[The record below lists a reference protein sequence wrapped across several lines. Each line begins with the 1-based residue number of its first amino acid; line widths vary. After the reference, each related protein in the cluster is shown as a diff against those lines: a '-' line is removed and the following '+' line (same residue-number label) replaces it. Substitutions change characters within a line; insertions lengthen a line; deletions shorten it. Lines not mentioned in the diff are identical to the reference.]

1 MIITDSEHKA
11 FCDLMRRSNYYL
23 GELARLFFSG
33 EGKEHR
39 ARIILT
45 PFIGREINV
54 ASVNVEMS
62 LENIGRRGIRMDVVA
77 IDEDG
82 SMFDVEL
89 QRDPGGAH
97 PHRARFNASVIDV
110 HYPVKGVDTNDLRLP
125 ETYVLFFTERD
136 YFKEGKAYY
145 TIERKITE
153 LSDRP
158 FNDGSHIVYINGEY
172 DDTSTQAGKIIHD
185 LRCVS
190 ANDMIVPEIADQT
203 HWLKETEEGYKMMSD
218 EVKAL
223 FERSYYSGRKDGL
236 LDGLCNLVG
245 RGDLNPEAASREANM
260 PLSVFMEKMAEYNS
274 SRADA

>member
-89 QRDPGGAH
+89 QRDPAARTRTAH
-97 PHRARFNASVIDV
+97 VSTHLLSTFTIRSKAS
-110 HYPVKGVDTNDLRLP
+110 TR
-125 ETYVLFFTERD
+125 
-136 YFKEGKAYY
+136 
-145 TIERKITE
+145 
-153 LSDRP
+153 
-158 FNDGSHIVYINGEY
+158 
-172 DDTSTQAGKIIHD
+172 
-185 LRCVS
+185 
-190 ANDMIVPEIADQT
+190 MI
-203 HWLKETEEGYKMMSD
+203 
-218 EVKAL
+218 
-223 FERSYYSGRKDGL
+223 
-236 LDGLCNLVG
+236 
-245 RGDLNPEAASREANM
+245 
-260 PLSVFMEKMAEYNS
+260 
-274 SRADA
+274 